1 VTTLFD
7 KTTEEKKTFTVQ
19 QVAQMEGYWR
29 ERTIQRICEKQGY
42 QKAGRG
48 RGKYNNI
55 PESEL
60 HLFRRPEKI
69 PPEKIPKQK
78 EEGATRKGSSLKTSL
93 LDPDILKASDK
104 TNLKTTESPIHIIE
118 ETEENAK
125 KSPSNIDE
133 MEKPEKPEPELKE
146 NLHDLPKAKKEKPF
160 TGYIRLYKAIR
171 NWRYAKEPYTRLVFE
186 EFLLT
191 ANYQDEE
198 VSYMDMDDKGK
209 EKKILIKRGQ
219 VTTSIRQIAEATGIS
234 YQSVRTAFKKLQSTQ
249 EIIKHELPKYIQK
262 HLFSLYD
269 IPNYVKYQPPLKNA
283 KKQRTIHS
291 QDTQQKPFEPRTEE
305 ERIAYSILQG
315 INEESFHNYKPT
327 QNNLQ
332 PIINQLRRGYT
343 EEELEEILL
352 NKLSDIDE
360 NRYTGE
366 PDPSMNPSILYG
378 DDFDKWREISGI
390 LDKH

>member
-1 VTTLFD
+1 MASPAVTLFDKD

-19 QVAQMEGYWR
+19 DIAQMEGYWG

-42 QKAGRG
+42 QKAS
-48 RGKYNNI
+48 RGKYNI
-55 PESEL
+55 PESDL
-60 HLFRRPEKI
+60 HLFKRPD
-69 PPEKIPKQK
+69 KIPKKK
-78 EEGATRKGSSLKTSL
+78 EGQPAKGAPNL
-93 LDPDILKASDK
+93 LYPIDNKVSDK
-104 TNLKTTESPIHIIE
+104 TNPKTTGSHEIIIE

-125 KSPSNIDE
+125 KQPSNIDE
-133 MEKPEKPEPELKE
+133 MEKSEKPELESKE

-160 TGYIRLYKAIR
+160 MGYIYLFKSIR
-171 NWRYAKEPYTRLVFE
+171 NWRYAKEPFTRLVFE
-186 EFLLT
+186 ELLLT

-198 VSYMDMDDKGK
+198 FIYTDMDDKGK

-219 VTTSIRQIAEATGIS
+219 VTTSIRQIAESTGIS
-234 YQSVRTAFKKLQSTQ
+234 LQSVRTALKKLQSTQ
-249 EIIKHELPKYIQK
+249 EIIKHELPKYIQN

-269 IPNYVKYQPPLKNA
+269 IPNYVKYQPQPKNA
-283 KKQRTIHS
+283 KKQRKIHS

-315 INEESFHNYKPT
+315 INEESFHNYQPT

-332 PIINQLRRGYT
+332 PIVNQLRRGYT
-343 EEELEEILL
+343 EEELEEILQ
-352 NKLSDIDE
+352 NKLSDIEE

-378 DDFDKWREISGI
+378 DDFDEWREISGI
-390 LDKH
+390 SDKH